1 MARRIPIVTRE
12 EVPDEHK
19 SAYDEVAG
27 IRGRPPVVGP
37 SSVMIH
43 SPEMAV
49 RVGRL
54 SKYLTEESDLSEKV
68 KRLGA
73 LIAARSIDCQFVWN
87 AHVAAGRRAGL
98 DDSLVD
104 ALRDKKPLPA
114 MDPDV
119 AAVVEYGLELTGTN
133 QASQKTF
140 DAAVAQLGVQ
150 GLTELTTLMG
160 YFRMIGLNANAC
172 TIDLPD
178 GLTEQ
183 VLPV

>member
-12 EVPDEHK
+12 EVAEEHK

-54 SKYLTEESDLSEKV
+54 SEYLTGENGLSEKV

-87 AHVAAGRRAGL
+87 AHAAAGRRAGL

-104 ALRDKKPLPA
+104 ALRDKKPLPV
-114 MDPDV
+114 MDSDV
-119 AAVVEYGLELTGTN
+119 AAVVEYGQELTGTN
-133 QASQKTF
+133 KVGQETF
-140 DAAVAQLGVQ
+140 DAAVAQLGVR
-150 GLTELTTLMG
+150 GLTELTTLIG